1 MSTTIDPN
9 YQLPPPDTVEIE
21 CQTLTVT
28 GAIQS
33 PTVTQL
39 QQSISNHANNILI
52 HRDAKVM
59 MLTTDGVSG
68 FYDLKHDLGTVHL
81 QVTFYDVTSIPQ
93 RPFFVHWEPVSENV
107 LRIVPDVILPANRTI
122 KLIIQ

>member
-21 CQTLTVT
+21 CETLTVT

-39 QQSISNHANNILI
+39 EHSISGHANNILI
-52 HRDAKVM
+52 HRDARVM

-68 FYDLKHDLGTVHL
+68 SYDLKHDLGTANL
-81 QVTFYDVTSIPQ
+81 QVTFYDVTSLSQ
-93 RPFFVHWEPVSENV
+93 RPVFVHWEPVSENI
-107 LRIVPDVILPANRTI
+107 LRLVPDVILPAHRTI
-122 KLIIQ
+122 KVILQ